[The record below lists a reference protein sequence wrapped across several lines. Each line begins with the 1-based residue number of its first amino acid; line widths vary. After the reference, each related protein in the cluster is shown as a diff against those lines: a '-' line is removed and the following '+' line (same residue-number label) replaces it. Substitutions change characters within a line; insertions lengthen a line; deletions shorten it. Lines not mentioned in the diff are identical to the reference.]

1 MFEAVVSNF
10 DNQVSMFS
18 NRNRDD
24 LRKSA
29 ELLEYDIPTGSW
41 SVVGLLK
48 KGRRAHRV
56 PL

>member
-1 MFEAVVSNF
+1 MFEAVVSNI